1 MALSLCYA
9 ILRLEVNYST
19 QKIEAMT
26 DKKVGFVINGAAA
39 FIAQELAL
47 LQTLTQGLNPGA
59 GGRPVMPTI
68 LAGTSS
74 GSLSAIALNAVLQ
87 AEAGKGSFTW
97 ERLKKELLFPLK
109 DRDIFQTGFFADV
122 QIPFDISRHGYVL
135 NTAPLKSTLEKYVQ
149 GADNMGYKT
158 LGDTFLP
165 THISAVNRKTGLT
178 QRFFSG
184 NPKDRGLDIVQVLLA
199 STAIPVVFPEREITG
214 VGTFVDG
221 GTGTDNSPVEA
232 VADDAPFD
240 ELYVIAPQQQGP
252 ESNIPQRHESKRP
265 IISNLTF
272 AMDVRSNG
280 LLEFQ
285 LFRALGLVK
294 DPANAFFYTPSLKTE
309 YHFLNFGVMEHQY
322 KETLDWAKQNDPQ
335 PIQEYLKNAHFP
347 LLK

>member
-1 MALSLCYA
+1 MA
-9 ILRLEVNYST
+9 
-19 QKIEAMT
+19 

-47 LQTLTQGLNPGA
+47 LQTLTQGLNPKVP
-59 GGRPVMPTI
+59 PVMPTI

-109 DRDIFQTGFFADV
+109 NDDIFETGFFADM
-122 QIPFDISRHGYVL
+122 QMPFDISRHGYVL

-149 GADNMGYKT
+149 GTDNIGYQT

-165 THISAVNRKTGLT
+165 THISAVNRQTGLT

-184 NPKDRGLDIVQVLLA
+184 SPKDRGLNIVEVLLA
-199 STAIPVVFPEREITG
+199 STAIPVVFPERKITG

-232 VADDAPFD
+232 LADHAPFD
-240 ELYVIAPQQQGP
+240 ELYVIAPQQQSP
-252 ESNIPQRHESKRP
+252 ESDIKKRHESKGP

-272 AMDVRSNG
+272 AMDVRSQG

-285 LFRALGLVK
+285 LFRSLNLVK

-309 YHFLNFGVMEHQY
+309 YNFLNFGVMKPQY
-322 KETLDWAKQNDPQ
+322 EETLAWAKQNDPQ
-335 PIQEYLKNAHFP
+335 PIQEYLKSVNFP
-347 LLK
+347 LAK